1 MSDMINDYFFAL
13 FDSEENPIT
22 ETFGT
27 WSLYCSEDSRPRP
40 YIGLDLIE
48 SATFV
53 TDNEGKVSIN
63 DEQPIVVDAKYKSF
77 CLVIEADNYKL
88 SYIIN
93 GFKDKGNTISPT
105 SNINIKIITES
116 EYIGEKAHELRQE
129 IASRFEER

>member
-27 WSLYCSEDSRPRP
+27 WSLYCSENNRPRP
-40 YIGLDLIE
+40 FIGLDLIE

-63 DEQPIVVDAKYKSF
+63 DEQPIVVDSKYASY

-93 GFKDKGNTISPT
+93 NFKDKGNTISPT
-105 SNINIKIITES
+105 SSISIELITES
-116 EYIGEKAHELRQE
+116 EYIGRKSQELKEE